1 MDVVGRGAYR
11 RVQGAV
17 RIQGLVYTDARADE
31 RERKTDVRGLVAKRD
46 RVSRRRWID
55 IRPLDGLANMDLY
68 RLREKRNSD
77 AL

>member
-1 MDVVGRGAYR
+1 VNVVGRGAYR

-31 RERKTDVRGLVAKRD
+31 RERKTGIRGLVAECD
-46 RVSRRRWID
+46 RVRRRRWID

-68 RLREKRNSD
+68 RLRKKRNSD